1 MEKAMKSRLLPVLV
15 AGAALANPVLAAADC
30 FSQARPWMVRLGA
43 HDVDPAGGTSHT
55 AAGDLQVKSKL
66 GPTFNVDYR
75 LCRNL
80 NLDLLAA
87 LPFTQD
93 LKLNGQ
99 EVGTT
104 RHLPPTL
111 TLQYHPLPDAGFD
124 PYVGIGVNRTFFFNE
139 SLSNGPELE
148 LSNTWGFAA
157 QGGLDWKLTPQWLV
171 GADLRYIQ
179 IEPNASV
186 NGTPIG
192 KVKINPLAYG
202 VSLGYR
208 F

>member
-1 MEKAMKSRLLPVLV
+1 MKLKMLSALV
-15 AGAALANPVLAAADC
+15 AGTVLVTPLLAAADC
-30 FSQARPWMVRLGA
+30 FGEARPWMLRLGA
-43 HDVDPAGGTSHT
+43 HNIDPAGGASHT
-55 AAGDLQVKSKL
+55 AAGDIEAKSKV

-75 LCRNL
+75 LCHNF

-87 LPFTQD
+87 LPYTQD

-99 EVGTT
+99 EAGST

-111 TLQYHPLPDAGFD
+111 TVQYPPVPDADFD

-179 IEPNASV
+179 IEPEASV
-186 NGTPIG
+186 NGAPIG
-192 KVKINPLAYG
+192 RVKINPLAYG
-202 VSLGYR
+202 ISIGYR